1 LKKIAIYC
9 RVSTQDQNTLNQRLV
24 LEKYAQDRAWE
35 YAVFEETESTR
46 KTRPV
51 KQRLLQLLRN
61 GEFEGV
67 LVYKLDRYAR
77 SLSELILEVKELIDK
92 GLSFISVTDNLNFDT
107 AAGKLQFGILCCFSE
122 FERDLIRERTIE
134 GLKRAKQQGKQ
145 LGRPKGS
152 KDSGK
157 RKTTGYKL
165 RKLKSRIK
173 NDRSEGIYKSMEEY
187 I

>member
-1 LKKIAIYC
+1 MLI
-9 RVSTQDQNTLNQRLV
+9 LV
-24 LEKYAQDRAWE
+24 KYAQDQGWD
-35 YAVFEETESTR
+35 YVVFEETESTR

-61 GEFEGV
+61 GEYDGI

-92 GLSFISVTDNLNFDT
+92 GISFISFSDNLNFDT

-134 GLKRAKQQGKQ
+134 GLKRAKNQGKQ

-165 RKLKSRIK
+165 RNLKSKVK
-173 NDRSEGIYKSMEEY
+173 NDRSDGIYKSIEAY
-187 I
+187 L